1 MLTYKHGRK
10 CFFWGFFV
18 DPSFG
23 VVGFVLLQLR
33 SGFLF
38 LFNIITR
45 IMLSFM
51 FFHFPSISLPLP
63 PSVLSMLSSLFTL
76 VIAFLCVVLF
86 PLPSPDF
93 LIILP
98 AVCCFLLYFALT
110 RVLFPEVNPGFT

>member
-1 MLTYKHGRK
+1 
-10 CFFWGFFV
+10 
-18 DPSFG
+18 
-23 VVGFVLLQLR
+23 
-33 SGFLF
+33 
-38 LFNIITR
+38 
-45 IMLSFM
+45 MLSFM

-86 PLPSPDF
+86 LLPSPDF